1 MKGYRWPACDGL
13 RPLRWQRLRFEEIK
27 MTSAVLSQRVIPRSR
42 VSSILLVV
50 GAAALTALAAQWEIH
65 LPFTPVP
72 ITGQTFAVLLTGAAL
87 GATLG
92 AAGQAVYVVAGALGL
107 PVYAG
112 GASGWAAASA
122 AGTSGYLIGFI
133 VAAGVVGYMAER
145 RQDRSFPTMF
155 TAFIAG
161 SFIIYVFGVAGLMI
175 LFDMSL
181 SEAVVAGVVPFVLGD
196 LIKAAA
202 AGLLLPGAWRLVGE
216 YPRP

>member
-1 MKGYRWPACDGL
+1 
-13 RPLRWQRLRFEEIK
+13 

-42 VSSILLVV
+42 TSSVLLVI
-50 GAAALTALAAQWEIH
+50 GAAALTALAAQWKIS

-87 GATLG
+87 GAVLG

-107 PVYAG
+107 PVYSG
-112 GASGWAAASA
+112 GASGWETASA

-133 VAAGVVGYMAER
+133 VAAGLVGHLAER
-145 RQDRSFPTMF
+145 RQDRTFPTMF

-161 SFIIYVFGVAGLMI
+161 SFIIYAFGVAGLMI
-175 LFDMSL
+175 LLDMTL
-181 SEAVVAGVVPFVLGD
+181 SEAVLAGVVPFILGD
-196 LIKAAA
+196 IIKATA
-202 AGLLLPGAWRLVGE
+202 AGLLLPAAWKMVGE

>member
-1 MKGYRWPACDGL
+1 
-13 RPLRWQRLRFEEIK
+13 

-50 GAAALTALAAQWEIH
+50 AAAAMTALAAQWEIH

-112 GASGWAAASA
+112 GESGWDSASA

-133 VAAGVVGYMAER
+133 VAAGVVGFMAER
-145 RQDRSFPTMF
+145 RQDRTFPTMF

-161 SFIIYVFGVAGLMI
+161 SFIIYAFGVAGLMI
-175 LFDMSL
+175 LLDMTF
-181 SEAVVAGVVPFVLGD
+181 SEAVVAGVVPFILGD
-196 LIKAAA
+196 IIKATA